1 MNIEKQLLPS
11 QRKFVDKVAKYFSS
25 MNLTQIKYSLEKIKI
40 DHDKLK
46 LNTPIQL
53 NNELPSRESLG
64 DPSNPNIKDF
74 AAQKDL
80 MVALSKWF
88 IEQNPGFGLGS
99 GPASGPAKIE
109 DNKAEKK
116 EAKEQKAE
124 KEIYDLEL
132 TKFDAA
138 KKIGLIKEVRTLTN
152 LGLKEVK
159 FFLFV
164 CFLFSTN

>member
-1 MNIEKQLLPS
+1 MPS
-11 QRKFVDKVAKYFSS
+11 QRKFVDRVARYFST
-25 MNLTQIKYSLEKIKI
+25 MNLTQIKNSLEKLKI
-40 DHDKLK
+40 DQEKLK

-53 NNELPSRESLG
+53 NNDLPSRESLG

-80 MVALSKWF
+80 MIVLSKWF

-99 GPASGPAKIE
+99 GPAAAGPAKAE
-109 DNKAEKK
+109 DKAEKK

-132 TKFDAA
+132 TAFDAA
-138 KKIGLIKEVRTLTN
+138 KKIVLIKEVRTLTS
-152 LGLKEVK
+152 LGLKEVI
-159 FFLFV
+159 
-164 CFLFSTN
+164 